1 MPAGWR
7 RSKRCLGFTIANG
20 RNMEILQDPQAPE
33 GKRLVPTLGSVDW
46 AENKGYEYQRY
57 PISVFGL
64 VLGCIEAKFASK
76 YSFESS

>member
-7 RSKRCLGFTIANG
+7 RSKRCLGFTVANG

-46 AENKGYEYQRY
+46 AEKKGYEYQ
-57 PISVFGL
+57 
-64 VLGCIEAKFASK
+64 
-76 YSFESS
+76 